1 MDGAYS
7 LSAFDVGILEECME
21 KLVQAARLEGYSKV
35 PLQVSPEVFPMETRY
50 TPDDALMDLL
60 AILDNRAERE
70 RRGGELTGVL
80 SYHMWGI
87 CRRATGYVNETY
99 WIEKNLSADV
109 STKAE
114 IRSIAYRALS
124 HFIEKGPR
132 LS

>member
-7 LSAFDVGILEECME
+7 LSSFDIGLLEECME
-21 KLVQAARLEGYSKV
+21 KLVQAARLDGLSEV
-35 PLQVSPEVFPMETRY
+35 PTGGTRY

-87 CRRATGYVNETY
+87 CQRATGYVNETY

-114 IRSIAYRALS
+114 IRSIAYQALS
-124 HFIEKGPR
+124 QFIEKGPR
-132 LS
+132 LN